1 MNISIK
7 SIILLLFYII
17 NISNSVLDETNGL
30 DGVLLCQANCN
41 SDDRLFGPIKPP
53 DTRTHPWKV
62 AQFPST
68 TTAFC
73 KLGCQYFF
81 SYYSNNNTC
90 INQCKYQY
98 RYQATTGY
106 SDSAEL
112 AKLECLDGC
121 NIALSICQAGYYCV
135 NGNMTVCPAG
145 KYRESV
151 SDLSLITLEKVHTC
165 INCPYGRYRALD
177 KGRSANDC
185 SKCPV
190 GKYANVTGSVKESDC
205 QRCPAGKFADEEGSR
220 YCKCITTESCDMVVD
235 IGGKEETFYKDG
247 VDYYR
252 ESVPY
257 IGRW

>member
-1 MNISIK
+1 M
-7 SIILLLFYII
+7 I

-41 SDDRLFGPIKPP
+41 SADRLFGPIKPP
-53 DTRTHPWKV
+53 NTRTHPWKV

-68 TTAFC
+68 TTAIC
-73 KLGCQYFF
+73 KL
-81 SYYSNNNTC
+81 
-90 INQCKYQY
+90 
-98 RYQATTGY
+98 ATTGY
-106 SDSAEL
+106 SDSAEI

-121 NIALSICQAGYYCV
+121 NIALSVCQAGYYCV

-151 SDLSLITLEKVHTC
+151 SDLSLRTLEKVHTC
-165 INCPYGRYRALD
+165 INCPYGRYRALN
-177 KGRSANDC
+177 KGRSADDC
-185 SKCPV
+185 NKCPV

-205 QRCPAGKFADEEGSR
+205 QRCPAGKFADQEGSR

-235 IGGKEETFYKDG
+235 IGGEEETFYKDG